1 LRVAVIGSSG
11 GMGSFFVRY
20 FLSKGHTVSGSDVR
34 PSPISSKGFTFFP
47 SNANAAKDSD
57 LVLIASPIDRTIE
70 TAEDCLSV
78 MKKGATLVEIS
89 SVKGKILPSV
99 RRLIGRKGV
108 RLLSIH
114 PLFGPTLKPG
124 AEMKMLVVRS
134 GRGGALKL
142 AKGIFPE
149 ASLISVE
156 GEVDHDR
163 IVALTLSL
171 THIVNMLYARTIVK
185 RMSPA
190 DFRKL
195 GTPTSAVQVA
205 LAEAVLSND
214 PRLYSYIQTENK
226 ESARVIK
233 QLSRELKRVSKIV
246 KTRDR
251 GSFEALY
258 RGLRDDYLRNESP
271 ADASSRIYEAFDSL
285 KESNG
290 SK

>member
-1 LRVAVIGSSG
+1 
-11 GMGSFFVRY
+11 MGSFFVRY

-34 PSPISSKGFTFFP
+34 PSAISSKGFTFFP

-57 LVLIASPIDRTIE
+57 LVLIASPIDTTIE
-70 TAEDCLSV
+70 TVEDCLAV

-99 RRLIGRKGV
+99 RRLIGRRGV
-108 RLLSIH
+108 RLLSVH
-114 PLFGPTLKPG
+114 PLFGPTLRSG

-134 GRGGALKL
+134 GKGGGMQL

-149 ASLISVE
+149 AALIPVG

-163 IVALTLSL
+163 VVALTLSL
-171 THIVNMLYARTIVK
+171 THIVNMLYARTIMK
-185 RMSPA
+185 RMSPS
-190 DFRKL
+190 DFRKMT
-195 GTPTSAVQVA
+195 TPTSAVQVA

-226 ESARVIK
+226 ESAKVIK
-233 QLSRELKRVSKIV
+233 QLSRELKRISKIV
-246 KTRDR
+246 KARDR

-258 RGLRDDYLRNESP
+258 RGLRDDYLGNES
-271 ADASSRIYEAFDSL
+271 AGDASSRVYEAFDSL
-285 KESNG
+285 RE
-290 SK
+290 